1 MGQNRV
7 ERVYRLWEAVVFRR
21 GSPDTAARYVDP
33 AIIQS
38 WQRCLSRNL
47 SPERP
52 VAKRLDDGEIR
63 ARRKQYA
70 RLIEIARLFL
80 ERLYHLVTGSGFV
93 VVLLDREA
101 CILELMGDEE
111 ILNRDYYFRVGEFWD
126 EESKG
131 TNAMGLAKVEQKHV
145 QVYATEHYCR
155 ANHWLTCSAAPIRN
169 EDGEM
174 IGILDVS
181 GDYRRAH
188 AHTLGMVVAAVQA
201 IENHLRLEAAGAE
214 ISRSYSNIAAI
225 VEAISDGLVSFDH
238 HGSVTMVNH
247 VAARML
253 GVTVADC
260 LGQPLDKMLNLPTA
274 TIRNIIEGQQVLTDQ
289 EIFVDTGRGPMYF
302 LMSGRPIL
310 DGEQKVCGGVVT
322 LRPMGSV
329 HRLITKMVGA
339 SARFTFEDILGS
351 SPSIRRAIQAA
362 KSVARSTSTVLLEG
376 ESGTGKEMFAQA
388 IHNASPVAAGP
399 FVAINCGAIPREL
412 VESELFGYEEG
423 AFTGARRG
431 GRPGKFELANGGT
444 VFLDEVGDMPWETQ
458 AALLRVLQEKQV
470 VRVGGLKPI
479 PVTIRVIAATNRDL
493 KKEVEKGNFRG
504 DLYYRLNVVSIRV
517 PPLRERREDIALL
530 VQHFIQKFSALLR
543 MPPNEIDPAVLD
555 IFYLY
560 SWPGNVRELSNLI
573 ERAVNLAQ
581 GKPIA
586 VEHLP
591 DYLQAMLKAGGTAN
605 LTVPHLPEAAFYRQ
619 QRQLI
624 VETLETVEGNI
635 AKCSRV
641 LGISRSTLYRKLKRY
656 GISVPRKIM

>member
-1 MGQNRV
+1 MGHNRV
-7 ERVYRLWEAVVFRR
+7 ERVYRLWEAIVLQG
-21 GSPDTAARYVDP
+21 GSFETAARYLDP
-33 AIIQS
+33 VILQS
-38 WQRCLSRNL
+38 WRRCLERKL

-52 VAKRLDDGEIR
+52 VAKQLSDGEISAKR
-63 ARRKQYA
+63 EQYA
-70 RLIEIARLFL
+70 RLIEIARPFL
-80 ERLYHLVTGSGFV
+80 EHLYHLVRGSGFV

-131 TNAMGLAKVEQKHV
+131 TNAMGLAKVEQRHV

-169 EDGEM
+169 EAGEI

-201 IENHLRLEAAGAE
+201 IENQIRLEAASAE

-225 VEAISDGLVSFDH
+225 VESISDGLISFDQ

-247 VAARML
+247 IAAKML
-253 GVTVADC
+253 GLTVADC
-260 LGQPLDKMLNLPTA
+260 LGQPLGKILNLPAA
-274 TIRNIIEGQQVLTDQ
+274 TIENIIEAQQVITDQ
-289 EIFVDTGRGPMYF
+289 EIFVDTGRGRIQF

-322 LRPMGSV
+322 LRPMRSV
-329 HRLITKMVGA
+329 QRLVTKMVGA
-339 SARFTFEDILGS
+339 SAQFTFDDILGS
-351 SPSIRRAIQAA
+351 SPAIRRAIQAA

-399 FVAINCGAIPREL
+399 FVAINCGAIPRDL

-431 GRPGKFELANGGT
+431 GRLGKFELANGGT
-444 VFLDEVGDMPWETQ
+444 VFLDEVGDMPLETQ

-479 PVTIRVIAATNRDL
+479 PVSIRVIAATNKDL

-504 DLYYRLNVVSIRV
+504 DLYYRLNVVSIRI
-517 PPLRERREDIALL
+517 PPLRERKEDIAIL

-543 MPPNEIDPAVLD
+543 MPPNEIDPAVLE
-555 IFYLY
+555 IFYQY
-560 SWPGNVRELSNLI
+560 SWPGNVRELSNLV

-581 GKPIA
+581 GKRIT

-591 DYLQAMLKAGGTAN
+591 DHLQAMLKPGGMSDGGTSKTA
-605 LTVPHLPEAAFYRQ
+605 EAPFHRQ

-624 VETLETVEGNI
+624 LETLEREGGNI
-635 AKCSRV
+635 ARCSRI
-641 LGISRSTLYRKLKRY
+641 LGISRSTLYRKLKKY
-656 GISVPRKIM
+656 GIGVPRRAM